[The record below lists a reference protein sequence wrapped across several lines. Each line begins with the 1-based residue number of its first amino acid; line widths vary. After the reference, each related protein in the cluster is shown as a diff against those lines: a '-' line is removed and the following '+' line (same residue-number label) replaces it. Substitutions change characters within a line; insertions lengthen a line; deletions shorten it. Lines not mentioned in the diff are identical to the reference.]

1 MLTRPVGHG
10 QDPRTPLR
18 SRRFGC
24 FAVPNLIVVIVVG
37 MGLVR
42 LLTSTRPETVT
53 RLALDWSSIR
63 HGQFLGPAR
72 GIPFHPSRVRA
83 VLDTHLP
90 LLYVVDRLESRATLG
105 AVPVQCL
112 LLVRR
117 PGDRLAGVFA
127 SPISNAWLNDS
138 LMLAFATV
146 FPDAEILLFF
156 IVPVRVK
163 WIGILVACVFV
174 FELALGDFATRAAI
188 LAALSNY
195 ALFFAEDGWKAVS
208 GRRALARQRSRRAE
222 TRATVRTLGQRECAM
237 CGVREADGADIR
249 VCTCPKCGGKSRN
262 LCLQHARNH

>member
-1 MLTRPVGHG
+1 MDRILAR
-10 QDPRTPLR
+10 LE
-18 SRRFGC
+18 RRFGR

-37 MGLVR
+37 MGLVW

-63 HGQFLGPAR
+63 HGQFWRLGTFLFIPPASEPYWILISLYFTWWI
-72 GIPFHPSRVRA
+72 GSSLEQHWGPFRFNVYYLFGA
-83 VLDTHLP
+83 LAT
-90 LLYVVDRLESRATLG
+90 VV
-105 AVPVQCL
+105 
-112 LLVRR
+112 
-117 PGDRLAGVFA
+117 AGVFA